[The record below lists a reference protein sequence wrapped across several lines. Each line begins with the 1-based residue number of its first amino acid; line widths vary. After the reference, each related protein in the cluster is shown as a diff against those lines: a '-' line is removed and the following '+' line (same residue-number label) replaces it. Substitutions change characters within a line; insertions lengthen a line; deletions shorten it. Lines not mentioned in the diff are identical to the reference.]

1 MRKLPPLRALQ
12 VFEAAARHLHFSR
25 AATEL
30 CLTQSAV
37 SHQVRS
43 LEQLLGQPLFS
54 RKGRE
59 LTLTGK
65 GQQLFLGV
73 QSALDG
79 LDSLCRQLN
88 EGDSRELRLA
98 VYSSFAV
105 KWLIPRLSDFRR
117 QHPGVRIHLE
127 MVSGDPQISDQ
138 VADMFICGV
147 QQQKGFWQTLL
158 RPERLIPV
166 CSPPLAQMLKTT
178 LGESLTLPASLDSL
192 PLLSVDEV
200 DIGPDWQR
208 WAETRQLP
216 LSCSQL
222 QSYSHVLLAIEAA
235 IAGQGMALACD
246 FIVEADIAAGKLVA
260 LPWPALETGFGF
272 HFGCRERRLN
282 EPAMAAFAGW
292 IKAQARAETI

>member
-25 AATEL
+25 AAAEL

-43 LEQLLGQPLFS
+43 LELHLGQPLFS

-59 LTLTGK
+59 LILTDK

-73 QSALDG
+73 QTALDG

-88 EGDSRELRLA
+88 EGDGRELRLA

-105 KWLIPRLSDFRR
+105 KWLIPRLSDFRKR
-117 QHPGVRIHLE
+117 HPGVKIHLE
-127 MVSGDPQISDQ
+127 MMSGDPRLSDQ
-138 VADMFICGV
+138 VADMFICGA
-147 QQQKGFWQTLL
+147 QQQKGFWQILL
-158 RPERLIPV
+158 RPERLVPV
-166 CSPPLAQMLKTT
+166 CSPALAQMLAST
-178 LGESLTLPASLDSL
+178 LGGSLTLPTSLNSL
-192 PLLSVDEV
+192 PLLSVDEE
-200 DIGPDWQR
+200 DMGPDWQR
-208 WAETRQLP
+208 WAEAQGMALWGE
-216 LSCSQL
+216 QL

-235 IAGQGMALACD
+235 IAGQGVALACD
-246 FIVEADIAAGKLVA
+246 FIVEADIAAGKLLA

-282 EPAMAAFAGW
+282 EPAMAAFASW
-292 IKAQARAETI
+292 IKEQARKVHP

>member
-43 LEQLLGQPLFS
+43 LEQHLGQPLFS

-166 CSPPLAQMLKTT
+166 CSPPLAQMLKST

-235 IAGQGMALACD
+235 IAGQGVALACD
-246 FIVEADIAAGKLVA
+246 FIVEADIAAGKLVT

-282 EPAMAAFAGW
+282 EPAMAAFASW
-292 IKAQARAETI
+292 IKAQAGVETI

>member
-37 SHQVRS
+37 SHQVRA
-43 LEQLLGQPLFS
+43 LEQHLGQPLFS

-166 CSPPLAQMLKTT
+166 CSPPLAQMLKST

-235 IAGQGMALACD
+235 IAGQGVALACD

>member
-37 SHQVRS
+37 SHQVRA
-43 LEQLLGQPLFS
+43 LEQHLGQPLFS

-166 CSPPLAQMLKTT
+166 CSPPLAQMLKST

-235 IAGQGMALACD
+235 IAGQGVALACD

-282 EPAMAAFAGW
+282 EPAMAAFASW
-292 IKAQARAETI
+292 IKAQAGAETI

>member
-37 SHQVRS
+37 SHQVRA
-43 LEQLLGQPLFS
+43 LEQHLGQPLFS

-166 CSPPLAQMLKTT
+166 CSPPLAQMLKST

-235 IAGQGMALACD
+235 IAGQGVALACD
-246 FIVEADIAAGKLVA
+246 FIVEADIAAGKLVT

-282 EPAMAAFAGW
+282 EPAMAAFASW
-292 IKAQARAETI
+292 IKAQAGVETI

>member
-37 SHQVRS
+37 SHQVRA
-43 LEQLLGQPLFS
+43 LEQHLGQPLFS

-166 CSPPLAQMLKTT
+166 CSPPLAQMLKST

-235 IAGQGMALACD
+235 IAGQGVALACD

-260 LPWPALETGFGF
+260 LPWPALETCFGF

-292 IKAQARAETI
+292 IKAQAGAETI

>member
-37 SHQVRS
+37 SHQVRA
-43 LEQLLGQPLFS
+43 LEQHLGQPLFS

-166 CSPPLAQMLKTT
+166 CSPPLAQMLKST

-235 IAGQGMALACD
+235 IAGQGVALACD

-282 EPAMAAFAGW
+282 EPAMAAFASW
-292 IKAQARAETI
+292 IKAQAGVETI

>member
-37 SHQVRS
+37 SHQVRA
-43 LEQLLGQPLFS
+43 LEQHLGQPLFS

-166 CSPPLAQMLKTT
+166 CSPPLAQMLKST

-235 IAGQGMALACD
+235 IAGQGVALACD

-292 IKAQARAETI
+292 IKAQAGAETI

>member
-43 LEQLLGQPLFS
+43 LEEHLGQPLFS
-54 RKGRE
+54 RKGRDLL
-59 LTLTGK
+59 LTDK
-65 GQQLFLGV
+65 GQQLFFGV

-79 LDSLCRQLN
+79 LDSLCRQFN
-88 EGDSRELRLA
+88 EVGNRELRLA

-147 QQQKGFWQTLL
+147 QQHKGFWQTLL

-166 CSPPLAQMLKTT
+166 CSPTLAQMLTST
-178 LGESLTLPASLDSL
+178 LGESLTLPDSLDSL

-208 WAETRQLP
+208 WTEAQQIP
-216 LSCSQL
+216 LSSSQL

-235 IAGQGMALACD
+235 IAGQGVALACD

-272 HFGCRERRLN
+272 HFGCREWRLN
-282 EPAMAAFAGW
+282 EPAMAAFARW
-292 IKAQARAETI
+292 IQTQATVDGI